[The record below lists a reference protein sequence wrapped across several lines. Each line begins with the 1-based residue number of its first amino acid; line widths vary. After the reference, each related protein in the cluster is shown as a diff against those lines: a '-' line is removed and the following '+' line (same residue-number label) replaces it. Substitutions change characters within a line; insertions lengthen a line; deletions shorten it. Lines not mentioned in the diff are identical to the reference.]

1 MERDFFLFVMGENIT
16 SDAACHVPTIHN
28 NYPVVNEKNT
38 AIVTL
43 VWMAV

>member
-1 MERDFFLFVMGENIT
+1 MERDFFFSVMDENIA